1 MDKPR
6 HVAFTYRK
14 PDLRHAIRIPLNKGD
29 DMKLE
34 MDLLRDLLIYVEEEA
49 KEPISDL
56 QDINIDGWTEKK
68 IAYHVIR
75 AEEAGAIKAII
86 DYLPNPENPDVFD
99 VIYSVQSLTFNG
111 HELLGSIREP
121 KHWKAIKSGA
131 KTAGVATVGALGT
144 YAQAY
149 MKIQTSKYL
158 GVELP

>member
-1 MDKPR
+1 MPLR
-6 HVAFTYRK
+6 VTFPYRK

-56 QDINIDGWTEKK
+56 QDIKIGDWTESD
-68 IAYHVIR
+68 IAYHVIL
-75 AEEAGAIKAII
+75 AEEGGAIKAII
-86 DYLPNPENPDVFD
+86 DYLPNPENPDVPD
-99 VIYSVQSLTFNG
+99 VAYSIQRLTFNG

-131 KTAGVATVGALGT
+131 KSAGVATVGALGT

-149 MKIQTSKYL
+149 MKLQISKYL
-158 GVELP
+158 GVELS